1 MSGPAPRDVLG
12 ASGIA
17 FVVGAVA
24 PRLAYRLRWP
34 SRLRGRGLVI
44 YIAAQAGVIFGVRY
58 WLAPQLRRAAADR
71 TTGSSDS
78 YYDGA
83 PEQLAP
89 LALEIEVDGEPPA
102 RLDLDAVP
110 DD

>member
-1 MSGPAPRDVLG
+1 MSGVAPRDVVG

-44 YIAAQAGVIFGVRY
+44 YIAAQTGVIFVVRY
-58 WLAPQLRRAAADR
+58 CLAPQLRRAAADR
-71 TTGSSDS
+71 TNVD
-78 YYDGA
+78 
-83 PEQLAP
+83 EQLRLQ
-89 LALEIEVDGEPPA
+89 LAREPTEEEVIKGALA
-102 RLDLDAVP
+102 RRRR
-110 DD
+110 